1 MTKRGDPAA
10 RKEMNMTSAVN
21 VRNASIPLWFWIAA
35 GLGLAWNIFGVVQF
49 LGSLSATSESLMATG
64 LTAEQAAVMLGYPSW
79 MTIAFAVGVFG
90 GLVGCVL
97 LLLKKWLSVPV
108 FGFSLIGY
116 VILYIGDITEGVFA
130 AIGTSQ
136 VVILSMVVAIAAALL
151 WLARH
156 FDRRGALS

>member
-1 MTKRGDPAA
+1 MSSVATA
-10 RKEMNMTSAVN
+10 
-21 VRNASIPLWFWIAA
+21 RNASIPLWFWIAA

-64 LTAEQAAVMLGYPSW
+64 LTAEQAAVMLGYPMW

-90 GLVGCVL
+90 GLAGCVL
-97 LLLKKWLSVPV
+97 LLLKKRLSVLV
-108 FGFSLIGY
+108 FAVSLAGY

-136 VVILSMVVAIAAALL
+136 VVILSLVVAIAAALL

-156 FDRRGALS
+156 CDRRGVLS

>member
-1 MTKRGDPAA
+1 
-10 RKEMNMTSAVN
+10 MNMTSALN
-21 VRNASIPLWFWIAA
+21 VRNAGMPVWFWIAA

-49 LGSLSATSESLMATG
+49 LGSLSATSESLMASG
-64 LTAEQAAVMLGYPSW
+64 LTAEQAAVMLGYPAW
-79 MTIAFAVGVFG
+79 MTIAFAIGFG
-90 GLVGCVL
+90 GLIGCVL
-97 LLLKKWLSVPV
+97 LLMKKRLAVTV
-108 FGFSLIGY
+108 FAVSLVGY

-156 FDRRGALS
+156 FDGHGALS

>member
-1 MTKRGDPAA
+1 
-10 RKEMNMTSAVN
+10 MTSAVN

-49 LGSLSATSESLMATG
+49 LGSLSATTESLMATG

-90 GLVGCVL
+90 GLIGCLL
-97 LLLKKWLSVPV
+97 LLLKKRISVLV
-108 FGFSLIGY
+108 FAVSLIGY

-136 VVILSMVVAIAAALL
+136 VVILSMVVAIAAALM
-151 WLARH
+151 WLARY